1 MVNHRTPWAMA
12 FIANCLLRAGP
23 SPATLSLAGS
33 SCKDCAGWHT
43 LPLCVSVCL
52 CVSLCV
58 SVSLSLCVSVSL
70 SLSVS
75 LCLSLSLSLCLCVSL
90 SLCFFLFRAER
101 CSSKLSVRNSS
112 SVDQWWS
119 NSWEWEVL
127 KSWDTKHHKRMYT
140 HIIFHGGT
148 HGIHGTIS
156 SDAKSSSGNPKFT
169 PYGSQKSH
177 LDLFSRGSV
186 EQVESIWFWSFL
198 IFQS

>member
-1 MVNHRTPWAMA
+1 MA

-33 SCKDCAGWHT
+33 SCKDCAGWH
-43 LPLCVSVCL
+43 
-52 CVSLCV
+52 
-58 SVSLSLCVSVSL
+58 
-70 SLSVS
+70 
-75 LCLSLSLSLCLCVSL
+75 SLSLSLALSL
-90 SLCFFLFRAER
+90 PLPPSLCFFLFRAER

-112 SVDQWWS
+112 SVDQWWR
-119 NSWEWEVL
+119 EWEVL
-127 KSWDTKHHKRMYT
+127 KSWDTKHHKHMYT

-148 HGIHGTIS
+148 HGIDGTIS

-169 PYGSQKSH
+169 AYGSQKNH